1 MEGTGVGQVDGA
13 KPVDSQLE
21 EMIDASVEYS
31 GADKA
36 IPHVETSSK
45 EPTNET
51 GEGEELATL
60 SIPPTLADANGDHQ
74 PMDEVPPT
82 SVPPTQHVEESPGGP
97 GPKGDTP
104 NQHVEGIP
112 VPEVGTPVPSPSLC
126 AETPAK
132 GMEPPAE
139 PPVATPCRGGAKP
152 ILSPP
157 GSVGEDSKEA
167 LGVISPAT
175 TASSQDPFR
184 PVPGELRL
192 SQNAINLRMHRATK
206 IDARGNCKV
215 GDEIRKQFH
224 TKKGKLRLQQIF
236 QSCGYNV
243 DRWDVLGF
251 GKEISMGVLAQITM
265 LIVIMNPKANG
276 FIDT

>member
-1 MEGTGVGQVDGA
+1 M
-13 KPVDSQLE
+13 
-21 EMIDASVEYS
+21 
-31 GADKA
+31 
-36 IPHVETSSK
+36 
-45 EPTNET
+45 
-51 GEGEELATL
+51 
-60 SIPPTLADANGDHQ
+60 
-74 PMDEVPPT
+74 
-82 SVPPTQHVEESPGGP
+82 
-97 GPKGDTP
+97 
-104 NQHVEGIP
+104 
-112 VPEVGTPVPSPSLC
+112 
-126 AETPAK
+126 
-132 GMEPPAE
+132 
-139 PPVATPCRGGAKP
+139 
-152 ILSPP
+152 
-157 GSVGEDSKEA
+157 
-167 LGVISPAT
+167 
-175 TASSQDPFR
+175 
-184 PVPGELRL
+184 PGELRL